1 MTPKI
6 GGSDVAAILGFSP
19 WATPFDA
26 WDSIMHGRSS
36 AGNAA
41 TDRGNR
47 LEGAILDW
55 YADTQRPI
63 RNRQVEVEGPAPWMS
78 GHLDAVTLTR
88 IVEAKT
94 DARGTWA
101 PHGTVIERW
110 PDGDAPIPPYY
121 ASQAYWYLE
130 ITSFEAVDF
139 AVLTGRL
146 EFRVVTLARDPAIQ
160 GRIRALV
167 ERWHAAHVATGEPPP
182 LDWSDTARRAATTMP
197 VGKALRLATPE
208 EAATVRE
215 YARLGAEIKKLEQTR
230 KALGTEL
237 LARLGPDYGMDL
249 GDGAKLIAPGT
260 KGRTTYDLKRLE
272 KDYPG
277 FLNNYARQG
286 EPTRQV
292 RTYGLGE
299 DDE

>member
-1 MTPKI
+1 
-6 GGSDVAAILGFSP
+6 
-19 WATPFDA
+19 
-26 WDSIMHGRSS
+26 
-36 AGNAA
+36 
-41 TDRGNR
+41 
-47 LEGAILDW
+47 
-55 YADTQRPI
+55 
-63 RNRQVEVEGPAPWMS
+63 MS
-78 GHLDAVTLTR
+78 GHLDAVALTR

-160 GRIRALV
+160 GRIRALI
-167 ERWHAAHVATGEPPP
+167 ERWHAAHVATREPPP

-208 EAATVRE
+208 EATTVRE

-249 GDGAKLIAPGT
+249 GDGARLIAPAV
-260 KGRTTYDLKRLE
+260 KGRTTYDLKQIE
-272 KDYPG
+272 KDHPG
-277 FLNNYARQG
+277 LLATYARQG